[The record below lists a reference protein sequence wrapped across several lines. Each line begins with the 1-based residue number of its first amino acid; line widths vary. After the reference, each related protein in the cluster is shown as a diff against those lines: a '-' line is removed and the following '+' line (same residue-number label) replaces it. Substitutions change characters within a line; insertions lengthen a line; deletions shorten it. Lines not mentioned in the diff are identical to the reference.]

1 MSDNTNYVMSH
12 ELSETRMV
20 TGVST
25 VSVGKLSAKSFL
37 ALSDIS
43 VLILILTVEFFY
55 VTMPPFSSNEFII

>member
-1 MSDNTNYVMSH
+1 
-12 ELSETRMV
+12 MV

-25 VSVGKLSAKSFL
+25 VSVGKLFANNCL

-43 VLILILTVEFFY
+43 VLIFILTVEFFY